1 MHINLIFGFLGS
13 GKTTLLRRVLAQ
25 GQATEPLAVIVN
37 EFGEVGIDGTILSGR
52 NVDMIELTSGCLCCT
67 LKGSLLNAV
76 EELRDRGA
84 ARTIIEA
91 TGVAQP
97 EEMIET
103 FADPAVRSS
112 LRIGPFVTV
121 VDAPKFHALREMLGD
136 FYSDQ
141 VANADVLLLNKIDR
155 ASAAQLEA
163 VRGVVA
169 KLNPGAAILFTERC
183 DADLGLLL
191 EGDSRVLA
199 AHEGHDH
206 DQHHEHGPA
215 PFDSFVTELSAA
227 PPRAA
232 VEAFFASLPASVLR
246 AKGHMTVDG
255 RPSLVQ
261 YAAGQLEITDAEA
274 GHRPQLVFI
283 GRPLDRAA
291 IEAGLAGL
299 GDGEPPAAAE
309 AARR

>member
-1 MHINLIFGFLGS
+1 MHVNLIFGFLGS

-25 GQATEPLAVIVN
+25 GQAAEPLAVIVN

-52 NVDMIELTSGCLCCT
+52 NVDMVELTSGCLCCT

-121 VDAPKFHALREMLGD
+121 IDAPKFNALREMLGD

-155 ASAAQLEA
+155 AGAAQLEA
-163 VRGVVA
+163 VRSEVA
-169 KLNPGAAILFTERC
+169 KLNPGAAILFTKQC
-183 DADLGLLL
+183 DAELGLLL

-206 DQHHEHGPA
+206 HHEHGPA
-215 PFDSFVTELSAA
+215 PFDSFVTEASAA
-227 PPRAA
+227 SPRAA
-232 VEAFFASLPASVLR
+232 LEAFFASLPASVLR

-255 RPSLVQ
+255 RPCLVQ

-274 GHRPQLVFI
+274 EHRPQLVFI

-291 IEAGLAGL
+291 IEADLAGL
-299 GDGEPPAAAE
+299 GAGEPSATE